1 VVCRLVF
8 GLSLHFF
15 YKIFNIFIAFAEKM
29 LKKDFLWG
37 GAIAAHQA
45 EGVWDADGKGVS
57 CSDVETIG
65 GNGIPRRLTDGVIP
79 GEIYPNHEGIHF
91 YENYKE
97 DIALFAEMGF
107 KGFRT

>member
-1 VVCRLVF
+1 
-8 GLSLHFF
+8 
-15 YKIFNIFIAFAEKM
+15 M

-97 DIALFAEMGF
+97 DIALFAEMGC